1 MLTKSSI
8 TNSYYIDAVIQVDA
22 KLYNVISILE
32 DDPKT
37 SKKLV
42 LDLLKKVEEEK
53 IQDVYGHATVNICE
67 NTKRLLTTL
76 LKLINEKERLLKLIE
91 NDPFLEKCNLFET
104 LVDQSHKVDKDI
116 LKFVLYQNI
125 WGYYHSPKRREKEN
139 EG

>member
-1 MLTKSSI
+1 MLTKSST
-8 TNSYYIDAVIQVDA
+8 TNSYNIDAVIQVDA

-53 IQDVYGHATVNICE
+53 IQDIFGHATANICE
-67 NTKRLLTTL
+67 NNKRLLATL

-91 NDPFLEKCNLFET
+91 NNTFLKDNFFET
-104 LVDQSHKVDKDI
+104 FINHSHKVDEDI
-116 LKFVLYQNI
+116 LKSVLYQDI
-125 WGYYHSPKRREKEN
+125 WSRYHSPKRREKEN

>member
-8 TNSYYIDAVIQVDA
+8 TNSYSIDAVIQVGA

-42 LDLLKKVEEEK
+42 LDLLKEVEEEK
-53 IQDVYGHATVNICE
+53 IQDVFGHATVNICE
-67 NTKRLLTTL
+67 NNKRLLATL

-91 NDPFLEKCNLFET
+91 NNTFLKGDFFET
-104 LVDQSHKVDKDI
+104 LVDQSHKVDEDI
-116 LKFVLYQNI
+116 LKSVLYQDI
-125 WGYYHSPKRREKEN
+125 WSYYHSPKRREKEN

>member
-1 MLTKSSI
+1 MLTKSST
-8 TNSYYIDAVIQVDA
+8 TNSYNIDAVIQVDA

-53 IQDVYGHATVNICE
+53 IQDIFGHATVNICE
-67 NTKRLLTTL
+67 NNKRLLATL

-104 LVDQSHKVDKDI
+104 LVDQLHKVDKDI

-125 WGYYHSPKRREKEN
+125 WDYCHSPKRREKEN

>member
-8 TNSYYIDAVIQVDA
+8 TNSYNIDAIIQVDT

-42 LDLLKKVEEEK
+42 LDLLKKVEEERV
-53 IQDVYGHATVNICE
+53 QDVYGHATANICE
-67 NTKRLLTTL
+67 NNKRLLTTL
-76 LKLINEKERLLKLIE
+76 LKLINEKERLLKSIE
-91 NDPFLEKCNLFET
+91 NNTFLKYSFFET
-104 LVDQSHKVDKDI
+104 LVNQSRKVDEDI
-116 LKFVLYQNI
+116 LISVLYQDI
-125 WGYYHSPKRREKEN
+125 WSRYHSPKRREKEN

>member
-1 MLTKSSI
+1 MLTKSST
-8 TNSYYIDAVIQVDA
+8 TNSYNIDAVIQVDA

-53 IQDVYGHATVNICE
+53 IQDIFGHATANICE
-67 NTKRLLTTL
+67 NTKRLLATL
-76 LKLINEKERLLKLIE
+76 LKLINKKERLLKSIE
-91 NDPFLEKCNLFET
+91 NNTFLKDNFFET
-104 LVDQSHKVDKDI
+104 FINQSHKVDEDI
-116 LKFVLYQNI
+116 LKSVLYRDI
-125 WGYYHSPKRREKEN
+125 WSYYHLPKRRGKEN

>member
-1 MLTKSSI
+1 MLTKSST
-8 TNSYYIDAVIQVDA
+8 TNSYNIDTVIQVDA

-53 IQDVYGHATVNICE
+53 IQDIFGHATVNICE
-67 NTKRLLTTL
+67 NNKRLLATL

-91 NDPFLEKCNLFET
+91 NNTFLKDNFFET
-104 LVDQSHKVDKDI
+104 FINHSHKVDEDI
-116 LKFVLYQNI
+116 LKSVLYQDI
-125 WGYYHSPKRREKEN
+125 WSRYHSPKRREKEN

>member
-8 TNSYYIDAVIQVDA
+8 TNSYNIDAIIQVDD

-53 IQDVYGHATVNICE
+53 IQDIFGHATVYICE
-67 NTKRLLTTL
+67 NNKRLLATL
-76 LKLINEKERLLKLIE
+76 LKLINEKERLLKSIE
-91 NDPFLEKCNLFET
+91 NNTFLKDNFFET
-104 LVDQSHKVDKDI
+104 FINQSHKVDEDI
-116 LKFVLYQNI
+116 LKSVLYQDI
-125 WGYYHSPKRREKEN
+125 WSYYHLPKRRGKEN

>member
-1 MLTKSSI
+1 MLMKQSI
-8 TNSYYIDAVIQVDA
+8 TNLYNIDAVIQVGA

-42 LDLLKKVEEEK
+42 LDLLKEVEEEK
-53 IQDVYGHATVNICE
+53 IQDVFGHATVNICE
-67 NTKRLLTTL
+67 NNKRLLATL

-91 NDPFLEKCNLFET
+91 NNTFLKGDFFET
-104 LVDQSHKVDKDI
+104 LVDQSHKVDEDI
-116 LKFVLYQNI
+116 LKSVLYQNI
-125 WGYYHSPKRREKEN
+125 WGYCHSPKRREKEN

>member
-1 MLTKSSI
+1 MLTKSST
-8 TNSYYIDAVIQVDA
+8 TNSYNIDAVIQVDA

-53 IQDVYGHATVNICE
+53 IQDIFGHATVNICE
-67 NTKRLLTTL
+67 NNKRLLATL

-91 NDPFLEKCNLFET
+91 NNTFL
-104 LVDQSHKVDKDI
+104 KDNF
-116 LKFVLYQNI
+116 FVFI
-125 WGYYHSPKRREKEN
+125 IFDF
-139 EG
+139 

>member
-1 MLTKSSI
+1 MLTKSST
-8 TNSYYIDAVIQVDA
+8 TNSYNIDAVIQVDA

-53 IQDVYGHATVNICE
+53 IQDIFGHATVNICE
-67 NTKRLLTTL
+67 NNKRLLATL

-91 NDPFLEKCNLFET
+91 NNTFLKDNFFET
-104 LVDQSHKVDKDI
+104 FINHSYKVDEDI
-116 LKFVLYQNI
+116 LKSVLYQDI
-125 WGYYHSPKRREKEN
+125 WSRYHSPKRREKEN

>member
-8 TNSYYIDAVIQVDA
+8 TNSYNIDAIIQVDA

-53 IQDVYGHATVNICE
+53 IQDIFGHATANICE
-67 NTKRLLTTL
+67 NNKRLLATL
-76 LKLINEKERLLKLIE
+76 LKLINEKERLLKSIE
-91 NDPFLEKCNLFET
+91 NNTFLKDNFFET
-104 LVDQSHKVDKDI
+104 FINQSHKVDEDI
-116 LKFVLYQNI
+116 LKSVLYQDI
-125 WGYYHSPKRREKEN
+125 WSYYHLPKRRGKEN

>member
-8 TNSYYIDAVIQVDA
+8 TNSYNIDAIIQVDA

-53 IQDVYGHATVNICE
+53 IQDIFGHATANICE
-67 NTKRLLTTL
+67 NTKRLLATL
-76 LKLINEKERLLKLIE
+76 LKLINEKERLLKSIE
-91 NDPFLEKCNLFET
+91 NNTFLKDNFFET
-104 LVDQSHKVDKDI
+104 FINQSHKVDEDI
-116 LKFVLYQNI
+116 LKSVLYQDI
-125 WGYYHSPKRREKEN
+125 WSYYHLPKRRGKEN

>member
-1 MLTKSSI
+1 MLTKSST
-8 TNSYYIDAVIQVDA
+8 TNSYNIDAVIQVDA

-53 IQDVYGHATVNICE
+53 IQDIFGHATVNIYE
-67 NTKRLLTTL
+67 NNKRLLATL

-91 NDPFLEKCNLFET
+91 NNTFLKDNFFET
-104 LVDQSHKVDKDI
+104 FINHSYKVDEDI
-116 LKFVLYQNI
+116 LKSVLYQDI
-125 WGYYHSPKRREKEN
+125 WSRYHSPKRREKEN

>member
-8 TNSYYIDAVIQVDA
+8 TNSYNIDAIIQVDS

-53 IQDVYGHATVNICE
+53 IQDIFGHATANICE
-67 NTKRLLTTL
+67 NNKRLLATL

-91 NDPFLEKCNLFET
+91 NNTFVKDNFFET
-104 LVDQSHKVDKDI
+104 FINQSHKVDEDI
-116 LKFVLYQNI
+116 LKSVLYQDI
-125 WGYYHSPKRREKEN
+125 WSYFHSSKRREKEN

>member
-1 MLTKSSI
+1 MLTKSST
-8 TNSYYIDAVIQVDA
+8 TNSYNIDAVIQVDA

-42 LDLLKKVEEEK
+42 LDLLEKVEEEK
-53 IQDVYGHATVNICE
+53 IQDIFGHATVNICE
-67 NTKRLLTTL
+67 NNKRLLAAL

-91 NDPFLEKCNLFET
+91 NNTFLKDNFFET
-104 LVDQSHKVDKDI
+104 FINHSHKVDEDI
-116 LKFVLYQNI
+116 LKSVLYQDI
-125 WGYYHSPKRREKEN
+125 WSRYHSPKRREKEN

>member
-53 IQDVYGHATVNICE
+53 IQDIFGHATVNICE
-67 NTKRLLTTL
+67 NNKRLLATL

-91 NDPFLEKCNLFET
+91 NNTFLKDNFFET

-116 LKFVLYQNI
+116 LKFVLYKNI

>member
-8 TNSYYIDAVIQVDA
+8 TNSYNIDAIIQVDT

-42 LDLLKKVEEEK
+42 LDLLKKVEEERV
-53 IQDVYGHATVNICE
+53 QDVYGHATVNICE

-76 LKLINEKERLLKLIE
+76 LKLINEKERLLKSIE

-125 WGYYHSPKRREKEN
+125 WGYCHSPKRREKEN

>member
-1 MLTKSSI
+1 MLMKSSI
-8 TNSYYIDAVIQVDA
+8 TNSYNIDAIIQVDA

-53 IQDVYGHATVNICE
+53 IQDIFGHATVNICE
-67 NTKRLLTTL
+67 NNKRLLATL
-76 LKLINEKERLLKLIE
+76 LKLINEKERLLKSIE
-91 NDPFLEKCNLFET
+91 NNTFLKDNFFET
-104 LVDQSHKVDKDI
+104 FINQSHKVDEDI
-116 LKFVLYQNI
+116 LKSVLYQDI
-125 WGYYHSPKRREKEN
+125 WSYYHLTKRRGKEN

>member
-1 MLTKSSI
+1 MLTKSST
-8 TNSYYIDAVIQVDA
+8 TNSYNIDAIIQVDA

-53 IQDVYGHATVNICE
+53 IQDIFGHATVNICE
-67 NTKRLLTTL
+67 NNKRLLATL

-91 NDPFLEKCNLFET
+91 NNTFLKDNFFET
-104 LVDQSHKVDKDI
+104 FINHSHKVDEDI
-116 LKFVLYQNI
+116 LKSVLYQDI
-125 WGYYHSPKRREKEN
+125 WSRYHSPKRREKEN